1 MFRVFPNTH
10 HFMSFKWV
18 RVQKTYL
25 LLASV
30 SLLPFMVMGLLREF
44 ELFEFM
50 ELQTL
55 DGRLGLPSKQPP
67 QISRQI
73 SLITIDAESEEIIQ
87 PLPWPPPIYASLLNY
102 LQEANPKAIGLI
114 AWFNREWPGD
124 QHLPRENL
132 FAIQPY
138 TSVSNAGNRRAFP
151 EVTNWNQLPPSL
163 QNAQD
168 SSFSEFA
175 LNRSDGIYRSAQLVV
190 KQTADEEY
198 RYSLEMLIL
207 CQIHGVPVTSIKVKE
222 DFWSG
227 KFLQLSLP
235 SGAPIRIPIDLQGR
249 LFLRFAGDISEF
261 QPTSFIQALTQS
273 ESDMPGFRR
282 KFEGKSVLI
291 GITTA
296 SAPQASTP
304 FGKMSALALRANLL
318 NALLNQDFIWRLS
331 GKANLLYLACF
342 GIAAA
347 MATVL
352 ISRTGQSYRLM
363 LLIACGLLLLH
374 LIIAFAMIVLY
385 NIWIELTATS
395 LALILC
401 GVVSSFFLAH
411 LRLRQLFSQ
420 LQTTREELVRA
431 EKEAVFGVMSAR
443 VRHELRNALNL
454 VRAPAEMIRNNF
466 QKQDPLKLRDRP
478 EEIIGE
484 MDGII
489 DRVTKL
495 DQMIENELSFFQ
507 NTQFNFQQQEPEPL
521 LKSALE
527 MVEPLISDKQINVQ
541 WNYPS
546 DTPKLSVD
554 ADKMRIVFAN
564 LIKNACQAMMK
575 GGELQITI
583 ETPYES
589 SSQFVTIVRITDTGA
604 GIPAD
609 ELERIFEPFYTT
621 KPRGLGLGLVNV
633 KNIVEGHGGEV
644 RVESGVG
651 TGTTFFIQLPANQEK
666 EKTSIVT

>member
-25 LLASV
+25 LIASV

-44 ELFEFM
+44 ELFEFI

-55 DGRLGLPSKQPP
+55 DGRLRLPSKQPP

-102 LQEANPKAIGLI
+102 LKEANPKAIGLI
-114 AWFNREWPGD
+114 AWFNREWQGD

-132 FAIQPY
+132 FAIRPY

-168 SSFSEFA
+168 KSFSEFA

-190 KQTADEEY
+190 KQAADEEY

-207 CQIHGVPVTSIKVKE
+207 CQIHGVPITSIKVKE

-261 QPTSFIQALTQS
+261 QPTSFIQALSQS

-352 ISRTGQSYRLM
+352 ISKTRQSYRLM
-363 LLIACGLLLLH
+363 LLIACGLLFLH

-411 LRLRQLFSQ
+411 FRLRQLFSQ

-466 QKQDPLKLRDRP
+466 QKHDPLKLRDRP
-478 EEIIGE
+478 EEIIVE

-495 DQMIENELSFFQ
+495 DEMIENELSFFQ
-507 NTQFNFQQQEPEPL
+507 NTQFNLQLQEPEPL

-527 MVEPLISDKQINVQ
+527 MVEPLITEKQINVQ

-564 LIKNACQAMMK
+564 LIKNACQAMTK
-575 GGELQITI
+575 GGELEIAI

-589 SSQFVTIVRITDTGA
+589 SSQFATIVLIRDAGA
-604 GIPAD
+604 GIPPD

-644 RVESGVG
+644 RVESVVG

-666 EKTSIVT
+666 EKTSIET

>member
-44 ELFEFM
+44 ELFEFI

-102 LQEANPKAIGLI
+102 LKEANPKAIGLI

-168 SSFSEFA
+168 KSFSEFA

-190 KQTADEEY
+190 KQAADEEY

-207 CQIHGVPVTSIKVKE
+207 CQIHGVPATSIKVKE

-352 ISRTGQSYRLM
+352 ISKTRQSYRLM

-374 LIIAFAMIVLY
+374 FIIAFAMIVLY

-411 LRLRQLFSQ
+411 FRLRQLFSQ

-466 QKQDPLKLRDRP
+466 QKHDPLKLRDRP

-495 DQMIENELSFFQ
+495 DEMIENELSFFQ
-507 NTQFNFQQQEPEPL
+507 NTQFNLQQQEPEPL

-527 MVEPLISDKQINVQ
+527 MVEPLITDKQINVQ

-564 LIKNACQAMMK
+564 LIKNACQAMTK

-589 SSQFVTIVRITDTGA
+589 SSQFVTIVLIRDTGA
-604 GIPAD
+604 GIPPD

-644 RVESGVG
+644 RVESVVG
-651 TGTTFFIQLPANQEK
+651 TGTTFFIQLPANQEM
-666 EKTSIVT
+666 EKTSIGT